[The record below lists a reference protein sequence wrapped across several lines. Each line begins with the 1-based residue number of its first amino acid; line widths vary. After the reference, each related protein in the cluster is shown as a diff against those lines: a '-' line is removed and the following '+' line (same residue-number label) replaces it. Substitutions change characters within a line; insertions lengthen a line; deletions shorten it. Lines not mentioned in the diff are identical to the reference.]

1 MVKCA
6 IQEELLKNWEKYKSM
21 NIINNKEKRICGIIT
36 LLILIVCGVIF
47 MNSLYLDGYNSTLYN
62 VDSGIITDVVGYNQN
77 ANSFSVKDS
86 GDTYIKLIN
95 TDITVK
101 EIVMSFDSVP
111 NNDVYINVNY
121 NRNAED
127 RIIKWKKGSRYFII
141 PMGIENEGITIKI
154 PCDFVLDNICYANKN
169 NAQVNV
175 KKIIFIVIV
184 IIIALWFMLMHSKQY
199 SLLYNRMLNRIK
211 SAIDFRGNKEK
222 NKIIFRIC
230 CITSGTWIFSMIATK
245 LISLAGRCEFNWKT
259 VFLMICIFSIADI
272 LVFARKLIKNKI
284 EIVAFL
290 VVLIVGIMF
299 VVLEPVTPGVSWD
312 DETHYSRAVNISH
325 EFDKKISLSDQI
337 VLNKFAS
344 VALNKAFYA
353 KKEQKAYI
361 EYLNM
366 LEDSKYYIDATGGN
380 IGIGSVS
387 YIPSALF
394 MMFAR
399 GIGLKFSFV
408 YIFGKF
414 ANTFLLAV
422 LVYCSMK
429 KLKDGKIVVLLVALI
444 PTNMYLAANY
454 SYDTWLTGWAM
465 LGLSTFFGELQ
476 QKEKEIDLKTVFL
489 IYISMFL
496 AILPKMVYFPL
507 LFICFFM
514 PMSKFKCKSNY
525 WIYKFGII
533 LLCILP
539 FIIVYMQNIAVKS
552 DVADTRGG
560 SEVSSTSQLEFIKGD
575 IKGFLGIL
583 LNFLKT
589 YLNPFVEGKE
599 YITQLAYNGYIPFEK
614 SLVAVIIAGACISRN
629 EKSGRTF
636 PWWFK
641 IGTLAV
647 YAGIGAIAAI
657 SMYVM
662 FTPVGSQVI
671 NGCQGRYIIAVIFPV
686 LYVLSRFGGKTV
698 IKNCFGEVNIN
709 SVLVAILTMESI
721 YGIWLGCVSL
731 Y

>member
-1 MVKCA
+1 MVKYA
-6 IQEELLKNWEKYKSM
+6 IQAELLKNWEKYRDM
-21 NIINNKEKRICGIIT
+21 NIINNKEKRICGITT

-47 MNSLYLDGYNSTLYN
+47 INSLYLGGYNSTLYN
-62 VDSGIITDVVGYNQN
+62 VDSGVITDVAGYNQN
-77 ANSFSVKDS
+77 AGSFSVKGN
-86 GDTYIKLIN
+86 GDAYIKLIN

-101 EIVMSFDSVP
+101 EIVMSFDNIP
-111 NNDVYINVNY
+111 DNDIYINVNY
-121 NRNAED
+121 NTNAED
-127 RIIKWKKGSRYFII
+127 KIIKWKKGSRYFKI

-169 NAQVNV
+169 NDQVKV
-175 KKIIFIVIV
+175 KMIIFTVIV
-184 IIIALWFMLMHSKQY
+184 TIVALWFMLMYSKQY
-199 SLLYNRMLNRIK
+199 RLLFNRIK
-211 SAIDFRGNKEK
+211 SVIDFIGNKQK
-222 NKIIFRIC
+222 NKTIFKIC
-230 CITSGTWIFSMIATK
+230 CIVLGTWIFSAIVTK

-259 VFLMICIFSIADI
+259 VFLMICIFLVADI
-272 LVFARKLIKNKI
+272 LLFARELIKNKI

-299 VVLEPVTPGVSWD
+299 VVLEPVTPGISWD

-325 EFDKKISLSDQI
+325 EFDKKISVSDQI

-344 VALNKAFYA
+344 VAMNKAFYA

-366 LEDSKYYIDATGGN
+366 LEDSEYYVDATGGSL
-380 IGIGSVS
+380 GIGSIP
-387 YIPSALF
+387 YIPSAAF

-399 GIGLKFSFV
+399 GVGLKFSFAYV
-408 YIFGKF
+408 FGKF
-414 ANTFLLAV
+414 ANTLLLAV
-422 LVYCSMK
+422 LVYYSMK

-476 QKEKEIDLKTVFL
+476 QKEKKIDLKTIFL
-489 IYISMFL
+489 IYVSMFL

-514 PMSKFKCKSNY
+514 PKSKFKYKSNY
-525 WIYKFGII
+525 WMYKIGII
-533 LLCILP
+533 FLCILP

-614 SLVAVIIAGACISRN
+614 SLAAVIIAGACISRN

-636 PWWFK
+636 QWWFK

-671 NGCQGRYIIAVIFPV
+671 NGCQGRYIIAVLFPV

-709 SVLVAILTMESI
+709 SVLVALLTMESI
-721 YGIWLGCVSL
+721 YGAWLGCVSL